1 MTLVQDGPP
10 ARADSRGDAA
20 QPRRQLLFDWVVKRG
35 VLFALVTAPLA
46 SLFLGLLRI
55 APPRMGYLYL
65 LLASIALPAWVAW
78 RRARSTDPDE
88 PAQHFHRYALYALVP
103 VAMFSVVRIP
113 ALSLTRFVF
122 WMPWYGFGVGATGQP
137 PGTIG
142 SLLPGALLYALQGW
156 SLGMVYYVLFKRQ
169 TLLNAVLLYTGFIS
183 SLYSFIFPVFIM
195 VGLPATPVF
204 HLTNYWAHTWMG
216 LTAWFM
222 PRFWQ
227 RTWPR
232 LARPARACA
241 IAGFALVFAAPFSYV
256 VATANLWQFGTQA
269 HIEQTAFARVQ
280 ASLSGS
286 PAVAVESG
294 QAEYAYVLVLGPR
307 AYRNYGGAYRA
318 IDATGVQVRGQLSR
332 GQQVIAWCAGDL
344 DALPSVRTVRDQ
356 ERFFAA
362 LSSVDYTRVS
372 VRCAGPAAGIGP
384 GQVINVSWTA
394 QLLLQGERST
404 DQRTLTGE
412 QPARLTAG
420 TPASMAPVPVNP
432 DQ

>member
-1 MTLVQDGPP
+1 MTLVQAGPP
-10 ARADSRGDAA
+10 VRADGRGAAA
-20 QPRRQLLFDWVVKRG
+20 QSRRQLLCDWVVKRG

-55 APPRMGYLYL
+55 TTPRMGYLYL

-88 PAQHFHRYALYALVP
+88 PAHHFHRYALYSLVP
-103 VAMFSVVRIP
+103 VAMFSLVRIP

-142 SLLPGALLYALQGW
+142 SLLPGALLYLLQGW
-156 SLGMVYYVLFKRQ
+156 SLGMVYYVLFKRH
-169 TLLNAVLLYTGFIS
+169 TLLNAMLLYTGFIS

-241 IAGFALVFAAPFSYV
+241 IAGLALVFAAPFTYV
-256 VATANLWQFGTQA
+256 LAEANLWQFGAQA
-269 HIEQTAFARVQ
+269 RIEATAFDRVQ
-280 ASLSGS
+280 ASLSGG
-286 PAVAVESG
+286 PAVSVERG
-294 QAEYAYVLVLGPR
+294 QAGYAYVLVLGPR

-318 IDATGVQVRGQLSR
+318 VDATGVQVRGQLSR

-344 DALPSVRTVRDQ
+344 NALPSVRKIRNP
-356 ERFFAA
+356 ERFFPA
-362 LSSVDYTRVS
+362 LWSINYTRVP
-372 VRCAGPAAGIGP
+372 VRCAGPTAGIGP
-384 GQVINVSWTA
+384 GQVINVSWTV

-412 QPARLTAG
+412 KLARLTAG
-420 TPASMAPVPVNP
+420 TPASIAPVPVNP

>member
-1 MTLVQDGPP
+1 MTLVEHGPP
-10 ARADSRGDAA
+10 VRAEGRGAA
-20 QPRRQLLFDWVVKRG
+20 AKPRRQLLYDWVVRRG

-55 APPRMGYLYL
+55 TTPRMGYLYL

-78 RRARSTDPDE
+78 RRARSTDPTE
-88 PAQHFHRYALYALVP
+88 PAHHFHRYALYSLVP
-103 VAMFSVVRIP
+103 VAMFSLVRIP

-122 WMPWYGFGVGATGQP
+122 WMPWYGFGVGATGEP
-137 PGTIG
+137 ASTFG
-142 SLLPGALLYALQGW
+142 SLLPGALLYTLQGW
-156 SLGMVYYVLFKRQ
+156 SLGMVYYVLFKRH
-169 TLLNAVLLYTGFIS
+169 TLLNAMLLYTGFIS

-204 HLTNYWAHTWMG
+204 HLTNYWAHTAMG

-232 LARPARACA
+232 LARPARAGA
-241 IAGFALVFAAPFSYV
+241 IAGLALVFAAPFTYV
-256 VATANLWQFGTQA
+256 MAEAGLWQFGAQA
-269 HIEQTAFARVQ
+269 RIEGAAFDRVH
-280 ASLSGS
+280 ASLSGA
-286 PAVAVESG
+286 PAVSVEGG
-294 QAEYAYVLVLGPR
+294 QAGYAYVLLLGPR

-318 IDATGVQVRGQLSR
+318 VDATGVQVRGQLSR

-344 DALPSVRTVRDQ
+344 DALPSVHKIRNP
-356 ERFFAA
+356 ERFFPA
-362 LSSVDYTRVS
+362 LRSVNYSRVP
-372 VRCAGPAAGIGP
+372 VRCAGPAAGIWP
-384 GQVINVSWTA
+384 GKVIDVGWTVR
-394 QLLLQGERST
+394 LVLQGERST

-420 TPASMAPVPVNP
+420 TPASLSAGSPQP
-432 DQ
+432 